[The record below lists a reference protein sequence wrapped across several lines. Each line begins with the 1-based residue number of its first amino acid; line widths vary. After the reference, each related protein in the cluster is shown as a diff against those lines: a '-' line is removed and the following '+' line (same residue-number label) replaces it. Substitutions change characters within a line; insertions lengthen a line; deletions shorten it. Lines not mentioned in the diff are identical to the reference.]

1 MRERRNRLDK
11 KTISEMKRQLKDA
24 DISIKNNSIFEVIL
38 KSDKNGGSFTTL
50 KPTEIEDITFEDL
63 QSIVKRHKSMFE
75 DFTVLIDDVYCPE
88 NEELGIEE
96 VEQVLGLGRIKKG
109 VDEVPDDLY
118 FDDLLFN
125 DAFVITVN
133 DDLLLDCPFEEF
145 TEEVDEMKKVVIK
158 RLIERAVFLYKEKE
172 FSNNFKMSYLEKKLG
187 VQYVFEDV
195 DRSMKEIKSDVNEL

>member
-1 MRERRNRLDK
+1 MRERRRDRLDK

-24 DISIKNNSIFEVIL
+24 DITIKNNSMFEVVL
-38 KSDKNGGSFTTL
+38 KSERNGGFLIIL

-63 QSIVKRHKSMFE
+63 QSIVKKHKSMFE

-118 FDDLLFN
+118 FDDLL
-125 DAFVITVN
+125 
-133 DDLLLDCPFEEF
+133 LDCPFEEF
-145 TEEVDEMKKVVIK
+145 TEEVDEMKKVVIN
-158 RLIERAVFLYKEKE
+158 RLIERAIYLYKEKE

-187 VQYVFEDV
+187 VQYVFEDI
-195 DRSMKEIKSDVNEL
+195 DRTMKEIKSDVNEL

>member
-38 KSDKNGGSFTTL
+38 KSDKNGGSFVTL

-118 FDDLLFN
+118 FDDLL
-125 DAFVITVN
+125 
-133 DDLLLDCPFEEF
+133 LDCPFEEF

-187 VQYVFEDV
+187 VQHVFEDV

>member
-1 MRERRNRLDK
+1 MREKRNRLDK

-24 DISIKNNSIFEVIL
+24 DVSIKNNSMFEVIL
-38 KSDKNGGSFTTL
+38 KSDRNGGSFTVL

-63 QSIVKRHKSMFE
+63 QSIVKKHKSMFE
-75 DFTVLIDDVYCPE
+75 DFTVLIDDVYCPD

-96 VEQVLGLGRIKKG
+96 IEQVLGLSRIKKG
-109 VDEVPDDLY
+109 MNEVPDDLY
-118 FDDLLFN
+118 F
-125 DAFVITVN
+125 

-158 RLIERAVFLYKEKE
+158 RLIERAIYLYKEKE

-187 VQYVFEDV
+187 VQYVFEDI

>member
-1 MRERRNRLDK
+1 MREKREKRERLDK

-38 KSDKNGGSFTTL
+38 KSDKNGGSFVTL

-63 QSIVKRHKSMFE
+63 QSIVKKHKSMFE
-75 DFTVLIDDVYCPE
+75 DFTILIDDVYCPD

-96 VEQVLGLGRIKKG
+96 VEQVLGLSRIKKG
-109 VDEVPDDLY
+109 MDEIPDDLY
-118 FDDLLFN
+118 F
-125 DAFVITVN
+125 

-158 RLIERAVFLYKEKE
+158 RLIERAIYLYKEKE

-187 VQYVFEDV
+187 VQYVFEDI
-195 DRSMKEIKSDVNEL
+195 DRTMKEIKSDVNEL

>member
-1 MRERRNRLDK
+1 MREKRNRLDK

-24 DISIKNNSIFEVIL
+24 DVSIKNNSMFEVIL
-38 KSDKNGGSFTTL
+38 KSDRNGGSFTIL

-75 DFTVLIDDVYCPE
+75 DFTVLIDDVYCPD

-96 VEQVLGLGRIKKG
+96 VEQVLGLSRIKKG
-109 VDEVPDDLY
+109 MDEIPDDLY
-118 FDDLLFN
+118 F
-125 DAFVITVN
+125 

-187 VQYVFEDV
+187 VQHVFEDV

>member
-1 MRERRNRLDK
+1 MRERRRDRLDK

-24 DISIKNNSIFEVIL
+24 DITIKNNSMFEVIL
-38 KSDKNGGSFTTL
+38 KSERNGGFLTIL

-63 QSIVKRHKSMFE
+63 QSIVKKHKSMFE

-118 FDDLLFN
+118 FDDLL
-125 DAFVITVN
+125 
-133 DDLLLDCPFEEF
+133 LDCPFEEF
-145 TEEVDEMKKVVIK
+145 TEEVDGMKKVVIN
-158 RLIERAVFLYKEKE
+158 RLIERAIYLYKEKE

-187 VQYVFEDV
+187 VQYVFEDI

>member
-24 DISIKNNSIFEVIL
+24 DISIKNNSMFEVIL
-38 KSDKNGGSFTTL
+38 KSDRNGGSFTIL

-118 FDDLLFN
+118 FDDLL
-125 DAFVITVN
+125 
-133 DDLLLDCPFEEF
+133 LDCPFEEF
-145 TEEVDEMKKVVIK
+145 TEEVDEMKKVVIN
-158 RLIERAVFLYKEKE
+158 RLIERAIYLYKEKE

-195 DRSMKEIKSDVNEL
+195 DRTMKEIKSDVNEL

>member
-1 MRERRNRLDK
+1 MREKRNRLDK

-24 DISIKNNSIFEVIL
+24 DISIKNNSMFEVIL
-38 KSDKNGGSFTTL
+38 KSDRNGGSFTIL

-63 QSIVKRHKSMFE
+63 QSIVKKHKSMFE
-75 DFTVLIDDVYCPE
+75 DFTVLIDDVYCPD

-118 FDDLLFN
+118 F
-125 DAFVITVN
+125 

-187 VQYVFEDV
+187 VQHVFEDV

>member
-24 DISIKNNSIFEVIL
+24 DISIKNNSMFEVVL
-38 KSDKNGGSFTTL
+38 KSERNGGFFTTL

-63 QSIVKRHKSMFE
+63 QSIVKKHKSMFE
-75 DFTVLIDDVYCPE
+75 DFTVLIDDVYCPD
-88 NEELGIEE
+88 NEELGVEE

-118 FDDLLFN
+118 FDDLL
-125 DAFVITVN
+125 
-133 DDLLLDCPFEEF
+133 LDCPFEEF
-145 TEEVDEMKKVVIK
+145 TEEVDEMKKVVIN
-158 RLIERAVFLYKEKE
+158 RLIERAIYLYKEKE

-195 DRSMKEIKSDVNEL
+195 DRTMKEIKSDVNEL

>member
-24 DISIKNNSIFEVIL
+24 DISIKNNSMFEVIL
-38 KSDKNGGSFTTL
+38 KSDRNGGSFTTL

-63 QSIVKRHKSMFE
+63 QSIVKKHKSMFE
-75 DFTVLIDDVYCPE
+75 DFTVLIDDVYCPD
-88 NEELGIEE
+88 NEELGVEE

-118 FDDLLFN
+118 FDDLL
-125 DAFVITVN
+125 
-133 DDLLLDCPFEEF
+133 LDCPFEEF
-145 TEEVDEMKKVVIK
+145 TEEVDEMKKVVIN
-158 RLIERAVFLYKEKE
+158 RLIERAIFLYKEKE

-187 VQYVFEDV
+187 VQYVFEDI
-195 DRSMKEIKSDVNEL
+195 DRTMKEIKSDVNEL

>member
-1 MRERRNRLDK
+1 MREKRNRLDK

-38 KSDKNGGSFTTL
+38 KSDRNGGSFTTL

-63 QSIVKRHKSMFE
+63 QSIVKKHKSMFE
-75 DFTVLIDDVYCPE
+75 DFTVLIDDVYCPD
-88 NEELGIEE
+88 NEELGVEE

-118 FDDLLFN
+118 FDDLL
-125 DAFVITVN
+125 
-133 DDLLLDCPFEEF
+133 LDCPFEEF
-145 TEEVDEMKKVVIK
+145 TEEVDGMKKVVIN
-158 RLIERAVFLYKEKE
+158 RLIERAIYLYKEKE

-195 DRSMKEIKSDVNEL
+195 DRTMKEIKSDVNEL

>member
-1 MRERRNRLDK
+1 MREKRNRLDK

-24 DISIKNNSIFEVIL
+24 DISIKNNSMFEVIL
-38 KSDKNGGSFTTL
+38 KSDRNGGSFTTL

-118 FDDLLFN
+118 FDDLL
-125 DAFVITVN
+125 
-133 DDLLLDCPFEEF
+133 LDCPFEEF

>member
-1 MRERRNRLDK
+1 MREKRNRLDK

-38 KSDKNGGSFTTL
+38 KSDKNGGSFVTL

-63 QSIVKRHKSMFE
+63 QSIVKKHKSMFE
-75 DFTVLIDDVYCPE
+75 DFTVLIDDVYCPD

-96 VEQVLGLGRIKKG
+96 VEQVLGLSRIKKG
-109 VDEVPDDLY
+109 MDEVPDDLY
-118 FDDLLFN
+118 F
-125 DAFVITVN
+125 

-158 RLIERAVFLYKEKE
+158 RLIERAIYLYKEKE

-187 VQYVFEDV
+187 VQYVFEDI
-195 DRSMKEIKSDVNEL
+195 DRTMKEIKSDVNEL

>member
-1 MRERRNRLDK
+1 MRERRRDRLDK

-24 DISIKNNSIFEVIL
+24 DITIKNNSMFEVVL
-38 KSDKNGGSFTTL
+38 KSERNGGFLIIL

-63 QSIVKRHKSMFE
+63 QSIVKKHKSMFE

-118 FDDLLFN
+118 FDDLL
-125 DAFVITVN
+125 
-133 DDLLLDCPFEEF
+133 LDCPFEEF

-158 RLIERAVFLYKEKE
+158 RLIERAIFLYKEKE

-187 VQYVFEDV
+187 VQYVFEDI

>member
-1 MRERRNRLDK
+1 MREKRNRLDK

-38 KSDKNGGSFTTL
+38 KSDRNGGSFTIL

-118 FDDLLFN
+118 FDDLL
-125 DAFVITVN
+125 
-133 DDLLLDCPFEEF
+133 LDCPFEEF

-187 VQYVFEDV
+187 VQHVFEDI

>member
-1 MRERRNRLDK
+1 MREKRNRLDK

-24 DISIKNNSIFEVIL
+24 DVSIKNNSMFEVIL
-38 KSDKNGGSFTTL
+38 KSDRNGGSFTVL

-63 QSIVKRHKSMFE
+63 QSIVKKHKSMFE
-75 DFTVLIDDVYCPE
+75 DFTVLIDDVYCPD

-96 VEQVLGLGRIKKG
+96 VEQVLGLSRIKKG
-109 VDEVPDDLY
+109 MDEIPDDLY
-118 FDDLLFN
+118 F
-125 DAFVITVN
+125 

-158 RLIERAVFLYKEKE
+158 RLIERAIFLYKEKE

-187 VQYVFEDV
+187 VQYVFEDI
-195 DRSMKEIKSDVNEL
+195 DRTMKEIKSDVNEL

>member
-38 KSDKNGGSFTTL
+38 KSDRNGGSFTTL

-63 QSIVKRHKSMFE
+63 QSIVKKHKSMFE
-75 DFTVLIDDVYCPE
+75 DFTVLIDDVYCPD
-88 NEELGIEE
+88 NEELGVEE

-109 VDEVPDDLY
+109 VDEIPDDLY
-118 FDDLLFN
+118 F
-125 DAFVITVN
+125 

-145 TEEVDEMKKVVIK
+145 TEEVDKMKKVVIN
-158 RLIERAVFLYKEKE
+158 RLIERAIFLYKEKE
-172 FSNNFKMSYLEKKLG
+172 FSNNFKMSYLENKLG

-195 DRSMKEIKSDVNEL
+195 DRTMKEIKSDVNEL

>member
-1 MRERRNRLDK
+1 MRERRRDRLDK

-24 DISIKNNSIFEVIL
+24 DITIKNNSMFEVVL
-38 KSDKNGGSFTTL
+38 KSERNGGFLIIL

-63 QSIVKRHKSMFE
+63 QSIVKKHKSMFE

-118 FDDLLFN
+118 FDDLL
-125 DAFVITVN
+125 
-133 DDLLLDCPFEEF
+133 LDCPFEEF
-145 TEEVDEMKKVVIK
+145 TEEVDRMKKVVIN
-158 RLIERAVFLYKEKE
+158 RLIERAIFLYKEKE

-187 VQYVFEDV
+187 VQYVFEDI

>member
-1 MRERRNRLDK
+1 MREKRNRLDK

-24 DISIKNNSIFEVIL
+24 DVSIKNNSMFEVIL
-38 KSDKNGGSFTTL
+38 KSDRNGGSFTVL

-63 QSIVKRHKSMFE
+63 QSIVKKHKSMFE
-75 DFTVLIDDVYCPE
+75 DFTVLIDDVYCPD

-118 FDDLLFN
+118 FDDLL
-125 DAFVITVN
+125 
-133 DDLLLDCPFEEF
+133 LDCPFEEF

-158 RLIERAVFLYKEKE
+158 RLIERAIYLYKEKE

-187 VQYVFEDV
+187 VQYVFEDI
-195 DRSMKEIKSDVNEL
+195 DRTMKEIKSDVNEL

>member
-1 MRERRNRLDK
+1 MREKRNRLDK

-24 DISIKNNSIFEVIL
+24 DVSIKNNSMFEVIL
-38 KSDKNGGSFTTL
+38 KSDRNGGSFTIL

-63 QSIVKRHKSMFE
+63 QSIVKKHKSMFE
-75 DFTVLIDDVYCPE
+75 DFTILIDDVYCPD
-88 NEELGIEE
+88 NEELGVEE
-96 VEQVLGLGRIKKG
+96 VEQVLGLSRIKKG
-109 VDEVPDDLY
+109 IDEVPDDLY
-118 FDDLLFN
+118 F
-125 DAFVITVN
+125 

-187 VQYVFEDV
+187 VQHVFEDI

>member
-1 MRERRNRLDK
+1 MRERRRDRLDK

-24 DISIKNNSIFEVIL
+24 DITIKNNSMFEVVL
-38 KSDKNGGSFTTL
+38 KSERNGGFLIIL

-63 QSIVKRHKSMFE
+63 QSIVKKHKSMFE

-109 VDEVPDDLY
+109 VDEVTDDLY
-118 FDDLLFN
+118 FDDLL
-125 DAFVITVN
+125 
-133 DDLLLDCPFEEF
+133 LDCHFEEF
-145 TEEVDEMKKVVIK
+145 TEEVDGMKKVVIN
-158 RLIERAVFLYKEKE
+158 RLIERAIFLYKEKE

-187 VQYVFEDV
+187 VQYVFEDI

>member
-24 DISIKNNSIFEVIL
+24 DISIKNNSMFEVIL
-38 KSDKNGGSFTTL
+38 KSDRNGGSFTVL

-63 QSIVKRHKSMFE
+63 QSIVKKHKSMFE
-75 DFTVLIDDVYCPE
+75 DFTVLIDDVYCPD
-88 NEELGIEE
+88 NEELGVEE

-109 VDEVPDDLY
+109 VNEVPDDLY
-118 FDDLLFN
+118 F
-125 DAFVITVN
+125 

-158 RLIERAVFLYKEKE
+158 RLIERAIYLYKEKE

>member
-1 MRERRNRLDK
+1 MREKRNRLDK

-38 KSDKNGGSFTTL
+38 KSDKNGGSFITL

-88 NEELGIEE
+88 NEELG
-96 VEQVLGLGRIKKG
+96 VEKVEKVLGLSRIKKG
-109 VDEVPDDLY
+109 IDEVPDDLY
-118 FDDLLFN
+118 F
-125 DAFVITVN
+125 

-145 TEEVDEMKKVVIK
+145 TEEVDEMKKVVVK
-158 RLIERAVFLYKEKE
+158 RLIERAIFLYKEKE
-172 FSNNFKMSYLEKKLG
+172 FSDSFKMSYLEKKLG

-195 DRSMKEIKSDVNEL
+195 DRTMKEIKSDVNEL

>member
-1 MRERRNRLDK
+1 MREKRNRLDK

-24 DISIKNNSIFEVIL
+24 DVSIKNNSMFEVIL
-38 KSDKNGGSFTTL
+38 KSDRNGGSFTVL

-63 QSIVKRHKSMFE
+63 QSIVKKHKSMFE
-75 DFTVLIDDVYCPE
+75 DFTVLIDDVYCPD

-96 VEQVLGLGRIKKG
+96 VEQVLGLSRIKKG
-109 VDEVPDDLY
+109 MDEVPDDLY
-118 FDDLLFN
+118 F
-125 DAFVITVN
+125 

-145 TEEVDEMKKVVIK
+145 TEEVDGMKKVVIK
-158 RLIERAVFLYKEKE
+158 RLIERAIFLYKEKE

-187 VQYVFEDV
+187 VQYVFEDI

>member
-1 MRERRNRLDK
+1 MREKRNRLDK

-24 DISIKNNSIFEVIL
+24 DVSIKNNSMFEVIL
-38 KSDKNGGSFTTL
+38 KSDRNGGSFTIL

-75 DFTVLIDDVYCPE
+75 DFTVLIDDVYCPD

-96 VEQVLGLGRIKKG
+96 VEQVLGLSRIKKG
-109 VDEVPDDLY
+109 MDEVPDDLY
-118 FDDLLFN
+118 F
-125 DAFVITVN
+125 

-158 RLIERAVFLYKEKE
+158 RLIERAIYLYKEKE

-187 VQYVFEDV
+187 VQYVFEDI
-195 DRSMKEIKSDVNEL
+195 DRTMKEIKSDVNEL

>member
-1 MRERRNRLDK
+1 MREKRNRLDK

-24 DISIKNNSIFEVIL
+24 DVSIKNNSMFEVIL
-38 KSDKNGGSFTTL
+38 KSDRNGGSFTVL

-63 QSIVKRHKSMFE
+63 QSIVKKHKSMFE
-75 DFTVLIDDVYCPE
+75 DFTVLIDDVYCPD

-96 VEQVLGLGRIKKG
+96 VEQVLGLSRIKKG
-109 VDEVPDDLY
+109 MDEVPDDLY
-118 FDDLLFN
+118 F
-125 DAFVITVN
+125 

-145 TEEVDEMKKVVIK
+145 TEEVDGMKKVVIK
-158 RLIERAVFLYKEKE
+158 RLIERAIFLYKEKE

-187 VQYVFEDV
+187 VQHVFEDV

>member
-1 MRERRNRLDK
+1 MRERRRDRLDK

-24 DISIKNNSIFEVIL
+24 DITIKNNSMFEVVL
-38 KSDKNGGSFTTL
+38 KSERNGGFLIIL

-63 QSIVKRHKSMFE
+63 QSIVKKHKSMFE

-118 FDDLLFN
+118 FDDLL
-125 DAFVITVN
+125 
-133 DDLLLDCPFEEF
+133 LDCPFEEF
-145 TEEVDEMKKVVIK
+145 TEEVDKMKKVVIN
-158 RLIERAVFLYKEKE
+158 RLIERATFLYKEKE

-195 DRSMKEIKSDVNEL
+195 DRTMKEIKSDVNEL

>member
-24 DISIKNNSIFEVIL
+24 DISIKNNSMFEVIL
-38 KSDKNGGSFTTL
+38 KSDKNGGSFVTL

-63 QSIVKRHKSMFE
+63 QSIVKKHKSMFE
-75 DFTVLIDDVYCPE
+75 DFTVLIDDVYCPD
-88 NEELGIEE
+88 NEELGVEE

-118 FDDLLFN
+118 FDDLL
-125 DAFVITVN
+125 
-133 DDLLLDCPFEEF
+133 LDCPFEEF
-145 TEEVDEMKKVVIK
+145 TEEVDEMKKVIIK
-158 RLIERAVFLYKEKE
+158 RLIERAIFLYKEKE

-195 DRSMKEIKSDVNEL
+195 DRTMKEIKSDVNEL

>member
-38 KSDKNGGSFTTL
+38 KSDRNGGSFTTL

-63 QSIVKRHKSMFE
+63 QSIVKKHKSMFE
-75 DFTVLIDDVYCPE
+75 DFTVLIDDVYCPD
-88 NEELGIEE
+88 NEELGVEE

-118 FDDLLFN
+118 FDDLL
-125 DAFVITVN
+125 
-133 DDLLLDCPFEEF
+133 LDCPFEEF
-145 TEEVDEMKKVVIK
+145 TEEVDEMKKVVIN
-158 RLIERAVFLYKEKE
+158 RLIERAIYLYKEKE

-195 DRSMKEIKSDVNEL
+195 DRTMKEIKSDVNEL

>member
-1 MRERRNRLDK
+1 MRERRRDRLDK

-24 DISIKNNSIFEVIL
+24 DITIKNNSMFEVIL
-38 KSDKNGGSFTTL
+38 KSERNGGFLTIL

-63 QSIVKRHKSMFE
+63 QSIVKKHKSMFE

-118 FDDLLFN
+118 FDDLL
-125 DAFVITVN
+125 
-133 DDLLLDCPFEEF
+133 LDCPFEEF
-145 TEEVDEMKKVVIK
+145 TEEVDGMKKVVIN
-158 RLIERAVFLYKEKE
+158 RLIERAIFLYKEKE

-187 VQYVFEDV
+187 VQYVFEDI

>member
-24 DISIKNNSIFEVIL
+24 DISIKNNSMFEVIL
-38 KSDKNGGSFTTL
+38 KSDRNGGSFTTL

-63 QSIVKRHKSMFE
+63 QSIVKKHKSMFE
-75 DFTVLIDDVYCPE
+75 DFTVLIDDVYCPD
-88 NEELGIEE
+88 NEELGVEE

-118 FDDLLFN
+118 FDDLL
-125 DAFVITVN
+125 
-133 DDLLLDCPFEEF
+133 LDCPFEEF
-145 TEEVDEMKKVVIK
+145 TEEVDKMKKVVIN
-158 RLIERAVFLYKEKE
+158 RLIERAIFLYKEKE
-172 FSNNFKMSYLEKKLG
+172 FSNNFKMSYLENKLG

-195 DRSMKEIKSDVNEL
+195 DRTMKEIKSDVNEL

>member
-1 MRERRNRLDK
+1 MREKRNRLDK

-38 KSDKNGGSFTTL
+38 KSDRNGGSFTTL

-63 QSIVKRHKSMFE
+63 QSIVKKHKSMFE
-75 DFTVLIDDVYCPE
+75 DFTVLIDDVYCPD
-88 NEELGIEE
+88 NEELGVEE

-118 FDDLLFN
+118 FDDLL
-125 DAFVITVN
+125 
-133 DDLLLDCPFEEF
+133 LDCPFEEF
-145 TEEVDEMKKVVIK
+145 TEEVDEMKKVVIN
-158 RLIERAVFLYKEKE
+158 RLIERAIYLYKEKE

-187 VQYVFEDV
+187 VQYVFEDI

>member
-1 MRERRNRLDK
+1 MREKRNRLDK

-24 DISIKNNSIFEVIL
+24 DVSIKNNSMFEVIL
-38 KSDKNGGSFTTL
+38 KSDRNGGSFTTL

-63 QSIVKRHKSMFE
+63 QSIVKKHKSMFE

-118 FDDLLFN
+118 F
-125 DAFVITVN
+125 

-187 VQYVFEDV
+187 VQHVFEDV

>member
-1 MRERRNRLDK
+1 MRERRRDRLDK

-24 DISIKNNSIFEVIL
+24 DITIKNNSMFEVVL
-38 KSDKNGGSFTTL
+38 KSERNGGFLIIL

-63 QSIVKRHKSMFE
+63 QSIVKKHKSMFE

-118 FDDLLFN
+118 FDDLL
-125 DAFVITVN
+125 
-133 DDLLLDCPFEEF
+133 LDCPFEEF
-145 TEEVDEMKKVVIK
+145 TEEVDGMKKVVIN
-158 RLIERAVFLYKEKE
+158 RLIERAIFLYKEKE

-187 VQYVFEDV
+187 VQYVFEDI
-195 DRSMKEIKSDVNEL
+195 DRTMKEIKSDVNEL